1 MNPPRIETDETTL
14 VLPIADGLVA
24 IPKRLAITV
33 LWHPDGAR
41 VGARA
46 QLPDGAGR
54 VAISRFEP
62 DFGDLHDPHGTA
74 SPLASQTLSRAPVV
88 LEIDPRGGVTIEP
101 SEGRMRCQL
110 DGQEISA
117 PTVIADDRLDQGAIL
132 RLGPSVLLCLHRVG
146 PKSIPHR
153 DGDPLGTGAAADT
166 IRRAIGNAAASDVP
180 VLILGETGVGK
191 ELVAHAIHARSRRAA
206 GPMIAVNM
214 ATLSESLAAADL
226 FGSTKGAYTG
236 AVSARAGL
244 FAEADGGTLFLDE
257 VGDAPSVVQPML
269 LRVLETGEFRP
280 VGANGSRR
288 VDVRVI
294 AATDRDLGASGFNQP
309 LRRRLEGLVIEIPPL
324 RARREDIGLLLRHF
338 LHSEGCR
345 NADLARL
352 PGDLIEPLC
361 RHGWPGNVRELGNIA
376 RRIALAL
383 ASDDPMALSALGRS
397 LDPGPIAAP
406 AAREAGIRAPS
417 PDTASP
423 DTVSVGEAARYRTPA
438 SVSDAELLAA
448 LERSGWQ
455 VRAAANELGVS
466 RPSMYA
472 LIDACRAIRKPQDI
486 PRDELLTVI
495 ADHPGQPDAWAAV
508 LHTPREAL
516 RRWVVS
522 HGLAEEAPGNE
533 P

>member
-1 MNPPRIETDETTL
+1 MNSPRIETDETTL
-14 VLPIADGLVA
+14 VLPIVDGLVA

-33 LWHPDGAR
+33 LWHPDSVR
-41 VGARA
+41 IGARA
-46 QLPDGAGR
+46 QLPEGVGR

-62 DFGDLHDPHGTA
+62 EFTDLHDPHGTA
-74 SPLASQTLSRAPVV
+74 SPLASQTLSRVPVELV
-88 LEIDPRGGVTIEP
+88 IDPRGGVIIEP

-110 DGQEISA
+110 DGQAISA

-132 RLGPSVLLCLHRVG
+132 QLGPSVLLCLHRVG
-146 PKSIPHR
+146 PKATPHR
-153 DGDPLGTGAAADT
+153 AGDPLGAGAAADA

-191 ELVAHAIHARSRRAA
+191 ELVAHAIHSRSRRAA
-206 GPMIAVNM
+206 GPMVAVNM

-236 AVSARAGL
+236 AVSVRAGL

-324 RARREDIGLLLRHF
+324 RDRREDIGILLRHF

-345 NADLARL
+345 EADLARL
-352 PGDLIEPLC
+352 PGDLIETLC
-361 RHGWPGNVRELGNIA
+361 RHDWPGNVRELGNIA

-383 ASDDPMALSALGRS
+383 SSDDPLALATLGRS
-397 LDPGPIAAP
+397 LDPDPIAAP
-406 AAREAGIRAPS
+406 TAHETDIRAPS
-417 PDTASP
+417 PDIASSREP
-423 DTVSVGEAARYRTPA
+423 ARYRAPT

-472 LIDACRAIRKPQDI
+472 LIDACHAIRKPQDI
-486 PRDELLTVI
+486 PRAELLTVI

-522 HGLAEEAPGNE
+522 HGLAEEASGNE
-533 P
+533 S